1 MTENN
6 NNEEMSHRSSVFVP
20 FESLTKQVINSVV
33 SVATTFRKP
42 GFDYSERTILIFLLE
57 IKKKLKEAE
66 EENWEAEPEYEKHQ
80 EERPIEITS

>member
-1 MTENN
+1 MEKL
-6 NNEEMSHRSSVFVP
+6 R
-20 FESLTKQVINSVV
+20 
-33 SVATTFRKP
+33 
-42 GFDYSERTILIFLLE
+42 